1 MSHRAPTA
9 QKALNDCPVSA
20 LGWRV
25 LGESVD
31 IVIQVWFLVISTP
44 AWARLSVSLY
54 DKLQNLH
61 SLLRD
66 GQGGPMTLQEILAA
80 RALNGDALQDPPP
93 QKKKEPRSPSL
104 NAPESVHSVTEL
116 GPEKILTGWNDR
128 LNLIG

>member
-66 GQGGPMTLQEILAA
+66 GQGGPNDTT
-80 RALNGDALQDPPP
+80 GDIGSEGSERGCSPRPPP
-93 QKKKEPRSPSL
+93 PKKR
-104 NAPESVHSVTEL
+104 
-116 GPEKILTGWNDR
+116 
-128 LNLIG
+128 NLEALL

>member
-25 LGESVD
+25 LGGSVD

-80 RALNGDALQDPPP
+80 RALNRDALQGPPP
-93 QKKKEPRSPSL
+93 KKKG
-104 NAPESVHSVTEL
+104 T
-116 GPEKILTGWNDR
+116 
-128 LNLIG
+128 